1 MLCVHSTDGKES
13 TMGLFD
19 GILGGIVGAEMATV
33 VNHLIQQHGG
43 VSGIVNELQ
52 SKGLG
57 ATVKSWVGTGANQP
71 VSTQDLHQALGADT
85 VSQLAAKVG
94 LNPQDLL
101 QRLSQALP
109 AAIDHLTPGGQLPK
123 A

>member
-1 MLCVHSTDGKES
+1 MLMLPATEEKDFI
-13 TMGLFD
+13 MGLFD

-43 VSGIVNELQ
+43 VSGIVNQLQ
-52 SKGLG
+52 SQGLG

-71 VSTQDLHQALGADT
+71 VSPQELHQAFGADAI
-85 VSQLAAKVG
+85 SQLAAKTG

-101 QRLSQALP
+101 QKLSQALP
-109 AAIDHLTPGGQLPK
+109 AAIDHLTPGGQVPK

>member
-1 MLCVHSTDGKES
+1 
-13 TMGLFD
+13 MGIFD

-57 ATVKSWVGTGANQP
+57 ATVKSWVGTGPNHP
-71 VSTQDLHQALGADT
+71 ISTQELHQAFGADAI
-85 VSQLAAKVG
+85 SQLAAKTG

>member
-1 MLCVHSTDGKES
+1 
-13 TMGLFD
+13 MGFFD
-19 GILGGIVGAEMATV
+19 GILGGVVGAEMATV

-71 VSTQDLHQALGADT
+71 VSPQDLHQALGADT

-94 LNPQDLL
+94 LNPQELL
-101 QRLSQALP
+101 ARLSQALP